1 MRPDADLVLVGG
13 GLANALIAWR
23 LRQARPDLRL
33 LLLEA
38 GATLGGNHTWSF
50 HAADLDAAQH
60 AWLAPLVAHRWDR
73 YTVRFAAFTR
83 QLEGG
88 YASITSS
95 RLHEVIAARLAPC
108 VRLDTPVAGV
118 EPTRVALRDGTSLTA
133 GAVLD
138 GRGLPPAH
146 GLRLGWQKFIGR
158 EIELAQPHG
167 LAGPIL
173 MDATV
178 PQRGGYRFV
187 YTLPLAER
195 RVLVEDTFYAD
206 DEGLDGARIR
216 DDIAAYV
223 AAQGWRAERL
233 VREEHGVLPIV
244 LEGDPAAWWDDGSRI
259 ARTGLSA
266 ALFHPTTGYSLP
278 EAVRLAD
285 VIAAL
290 PDLRADALFDAVRAH
305 ALQRWRAQG
314 FYRLLNRMF
323 FEAAVPQERWRVM
336 QQFYRRPEALIERF
350 YAGRITAL
358 DQLRIVSGKPPVPLR
373 AALKAAVGRPATSW
387 RFS

>member
-1 MRPDADLVLVGG
+1 MTSDADLVLVGG

-23 LRQARPDLRL
+23 LRQARPEVRL

-38 GATLGGNHTWSF
+38 GPALGGNHTWSF
-50 HAADLDAAQH
+50 HEADLSPAQH
-60 AWLAPLVAHRWDR
+60 AWIAPLVAHRWDG
-73 YTVRFAAFTR
+73 YIVRFPAFTR
-83 QLEGG
+83 RLPGG

-95 RLHEVIAARLAPC
+95 RLHEVVATRLADV
-108 VRLDTPVAGV
+108 VRLDTAVAAVAPG
-118 EPTRVALRDGTSLTA
+118 RVTLRDGSGIA

-138 GRGLPPAH
+138 GRGRPPER

-158 EIELAQPHG
+158 EIELAAPHG
-167 LAGPIL
+167 LPGPIL

-178 PQRGGYRFV
+178 AQRGGYRFV
-187 YTLPLAER
+187 YTLPLDER

-206 DEGLDGARIR
+206 DERLDATRIR
-216 DDIAAYV
+216 DDMAAYLG
-223 AAQGWRAERL
+223 AHGWRAERV
-233 VREEHGVLPIV
+233 VREEQGVLPIV
-244 LEGDPAAWWDDGSRI
+244 LEGDPAAWWDDGGRI

-266 ALFHPTTGYSLP
+266 ALFHPTTGYSLA

-285 VIAAL
+285 AIAAL

-305 ALQRWRAQG
+305 ALGRWRAQR

-323 FEAAVPQERWRVM
+323 FEAAPPHERWRVM
-336 QQFYRRPEALIERF
+336 QQFYRRPEALIQRF
-350 YAGRITAL
+350 YAGRLTAL

-373 AALKAAVGRPATSW
+373 AALKAAVGRPATTW

>member
-1 MRPDADLVLVGG
+1 MRLDADLVLVGG
-13 GLANALIAWR
+13 GLANGLIAWR
-23 LRQARPDLRL
+23 LSQARPELRL

-50 HAADLDAAQH
+50 HDADLDPAQH
-60 AWLAPLVAHRWDR
+60 AWLAPLVACRWEGHG
-73 YTVRFAAFTR
+73 VRFPAFTR
-83 QLEGG
+83 QMRGG

-95 RLHEVIAARLAPC
+95 RLHDLMAAQLAPF
-108 VRLDTPVAGV
+108 VRLQTAVAAV
-118 EPTRVALRDGTSLTA
+118 APTRVTLRDGSVLTA

-146 GLRLGWQKFIGR
+146 GLRLGWQKFIGH
-158 EIELAQPHG
+158 EIELARPHG
-167 LAGPIL
+167 LSGPIL

-187 YTLPLAER
+187 YTLPLAAR

-206 DEGLDGARIR
+206 DQRLDDAQVRA
-216 DDIAAYV
+216 DIAAYV

-233 VREEHGVLPIV
+233 VREEQGVLPIV
-244 LEGDPAAWWDDGSRI
+244 LEGDPAAWWDDGSRV

-266 ALFHPTTGYSLP
+266 ALFHPTTGYSLA

-285 VIAAL
+285 VIAAQ

-305 ALQRWRAQG
+305 ALDRWRAQG

-323 FEAAVPQERWRVM
+323 FEAAPPQERWRVM
-336 QQFYRRPEALIERF
+336 QQFYRRPEPLIERF
-350 YAGRITAL
+350 YAGRLTVL

-373 AALKAAVGRPATSW
+373 AAFKAAVGRPATSW

>member
-33 LLLEA
+33 LVLEA
-38 GATLGGNHTWSF
+38 GPALGGNHTWSF
-50 HAADLDAAQH
+50 HAADLSAAQH
-60 AWLAPLVAHRWDR
+60 AWIAPLVAHRWEG
-73 YTVRFAAFTR
+73 YSVRFPAFTR
-83 QLEGG
+83 RLPGG
-88 YASITSS
+88 YASITSA
-95 RLHEVIAARLAPC
+95 RLHEVVATQLADV
-108 VRLDTPVAGV
+108 VRVDTPVAAV
-118 EPTRVALRDGTSLTA
+118 APTQVTLRDGSRIAA

-138 GRGLPPAH
+138 GRGRPPAQ

-158 EIELAQPHG
+158 EIELAEPHG
-167 LAGPIL
+167 LPGPIL

-206 DEGLDGARIR
+206 DERLDGTRIR
-216 DDIAAYV
+216 DDIDAYV
-223 AAQGWRAERL
+223 AGQGWRAGPV
-233 VREEHGVLPIV
+233 VREEQGVLPIV
-244 LEGDPAAWWDDGSRI
+244 LEGDPSAWWDDGSRI

-266 ALFHPTTGYSLP
+266 ALFHPTTGYSLA

-285 VIAAL
+285 RVAAQR
-290 PDLRADALFDAVRAH
+290 DLRAGPLFDAVRAH
-305 ALQRWRAQG
+305 ALDRWRAQG

-336 QQFYRRPEALIERF
+336 QQFYRRPEALVERF
-350 YAGRITAL
+350 YAGRLTAL